1 MSLLRKLSHKNL
13 FQRKN
18 SYSSEGFSVDVA
30 FEENVEYDVDVDIF
44 SGVETHSDSSF
55 DRPSTRK
62 VSGREL
68 GSLNDKARKVLGVTE
83 RGYSVLPEMKKK
95 RTGRRRASVRW

>member
-18 SYSSEGFSVDVA
+18 SLGSEGFSVDVA
-30 FEENVEYDVDVDIF
+30 FEESVEYDIF
-44 SGVETHSDSSF
+44 SEVELQHDSCF
-55 DRPSTRK
+55 DRHSARK
-62 VSGREL
+62 VTGREMD
-68 GSLNDKARKVLGVTE
+68 SLNDKARKVLGVSE

-95 RTGRRRASVRW
+95 RTGRRRASVLW